1 MDNDLQEISSEICNI
16 FANKLTSLTE
26 NQAEHLNLCNNSM
39 NFYIQLGEHDKAI
52 WNARETLKYLKQ
64 ITKDG

>member
-26 NQAEHLNLCNNSM
+26 KQAEHLNLLNNSM
-39 NFYIQLGEHDKAI
+39 NFYIQLKDNDKAI
-52 WNARETLKYLKQ
+52 YNARETLKYLKQ

>member
-1 MDNDLQEISSEICNI
+1 MMTKLQEISSEICNI

-26 NQAEHLNLCNNSM
+26 EQAEHLNLLNNSM
-39 NFYIQLGEHDKAI
+39 NFYIQLKDNDKAI
-52 WNARETLKYLKQ
+52 YNARETLKYLKQ